1 MGQSPSQVVGVT
13 TFLTALALIA
23 IVLRFCARRLKKVD
37 LGWDDYTILPAMLFT
52 IVSAICIYVGTA
64 DGDLAKHIEL
74 DAQGNGVWT
83 HRDVVFLEINFVQQL
98 STTLTFGLTKLSV
111 LLFYKRVFRGNTF
124 NAAVW
129 TMISIIGV
137 WFVAF
142 FFANLL
148 QCYPIELNWEASGAQ
163 ATSCIQTNT
172 MYLAQAW
179 TDVLTDVMILSLPIP
194 CIWALQ
200 MPARHKVGVTAIF
213 LLGVLT
219 VLSGIVK
226 LIVFYHI
233 IAEAAGG
240 DFDITWFETPAVLW
254 GMIESALGIVGACL
268 PLLRPLFTGTSTRGF
283 MRNLRS
289 VAVRTITGAEEPKLS
304 EGSTTAVGSGS
315 GSSGK
320 KSGKTA
326 VENGSDSLGA
336 QSGSENTDTLKSWDE
351 KDYDYNSHCTLNT
364 HGHLD
369 QKRVT
374 VESIG
379 SFVDVGERG
388 SSGGKRRGDDNV

>member
-1 MGQSPSQVVGVT
+1 MVQSTSQTVGVT
-13 TFLTALALIA
+13 IFLTVLAMVA
-23 IVLRFCARRLKKVD
+23 IVLRFCARRLKKVG

-52 IVSAICIYVGTA
+52 IVSAICIYVGAA

-83 HRDVVFLEINFVQQL
+83 HRDVVFLEINFAQQL
-98 STTLTFGLTKLSV
+98 SSTLTFGLTKLSV
-111 LLFYKRVFRGNTF
+111 LLFYKRVFRGDTF

-129 TMISIIGV
+129 TMMGIVGV

-148 QCYPIELNWEASGAQ
+148 QCYPISVNWVDSGAQ
-163 ATSCIQTNT
+163 NTSCINTNM
-172 MYLAQAW
+172 MYIAQAW
-179 TDVLTDVMILSLPIP
+179 TDMLTDVMILSLPIP

-213 LLGVLT
+213 LLGLLT
-219 VLSGIVK
+219 VLSGIAK
-226 LIVFYHI
+226 LVVFYHI
-233 IAEAAGG
+233 IAEAAW
-240 DFDITWFETPAVLW
+240 DYDITWFETPGVLW
-254 GMIESALGIVGACL
+254 PMVESALGIVGACL
-268 PLLRPLFTGTSTRGF
+268 PLLRPLFAGTSTRGF

-289 VAVRTITGAEEPKLS
+289 VAIRTITGAEEPKPS

-326 VENGSDSLGA
+326 VESDQDSNGV

-369 QKRVT
+369 QKRMT

-379 SFVDVGERG
+379 SFVDVGKRG
-388 SSGGKRRGDDNV
+388 SSGGNRRGDDNV

>member
-1 MGQSPSQVVGVT
+1 MTSIQ
-13 TFLTALALIA
+13 
-23 IVLRFCARRLKKVD
+23 
-37 LGWDDYTILPAMLFT
+37 LFA
-52 IVSAICIYVGTA
+52 IVSAICIYVGAA
-64 DGDLAKHIEL
+64 DGDLANHVEL

-83 HRDVVFLEINFVQQL
+83 HRDVVFLEITFAQQL
-98 STTLTFGLTKLSV
+98 SSTLTFGLTKLSV

-137 WFVAF
+137 WSVAF

-148 QCYPIELNWEASGAQ
+148 QCYPISTNWEASGGQ
-163 ATSCIQTNT
+163 VTSCINTNM

-179 TDVLTDVMILSLPIP
+179 TDVLTDLMILSLPIP

-213 LLGVLT
+213 LLGLLT
-219 VLSGIVK
+219 VLSGIAK

-233 IAEAAGG
+233 IALAEGG
-240 DFDITWFETPAVLW
+240 DFDITWFETPSIVW
-254 GMIESALGIVGACL
+254 IYVESALGIVGACL
-268 PLLRPLFTGTSTRGF
+268 PLLRPLFAGTSTRGF

-320 KSGKTA
+320 QSGNTA
-326 VENGSDSLGA
+326 VKSGSDSLGV

-351 KDYDYNSHCTLNT
+351 KEYDYNS
-364 HGHLD
+364 
-369 QKRVT
+369 
-374 VESIG
+374 
-379 SFVDVGERG
+379 
-388 SSGGKRRGDDNV
+388 

>member
-1 MGQSPSQVVGVT
+1 MTLIQVFTMVT
-13 TFLTALALIA
+13 
-23 IVLRFCARRLKKVD
+23 
-37 LGWDDYTILPAMLFT
+37 
-52 IVSAICIYVGTA
+52 AICIYVGAA
-64 DGDLAKHIEL
+64 DGDLAKHVEL
-74 DAQGNGVWT
+74 DAQGNGIWT
-83 HRDVVFLEINFVQQL
+83 HRVVVFLEINFAQQL

-129 TMISIIGV
+129 TMITIIGV
-137 WFVAF
+137 WSVAF
-142 FFANLL
+142 IFANLL
-148 QCYPIELNWEASGAQ
+148 QCYPISLNWEDSGAS
-163 ATSCIQTNT
+163 ASSCIQTNT

-213 LLGVLT
+213 LLGILT
-219 VLSGIVK
+219 VLAGIAK
-226 LIVFYHI
+226 LVVFYHV

-240 DFDITWFETPAVLW
+240 DPDITWFETPAVLW
-254 GMIESALGIVGACL
+254 PMVESALGIVGACL
-268 PLLRPLFTGTSTRGF
+268 PLLRPLFAGTSTQGF

-289 VAVRTITGAEEPKLS
+289 VAIRTITGAEEPKSS

-326 VENGSDSLGA
+326 VESGSNSLGVK
-336 QSGSENTDTLKSWDE
+336 SGSENTDTLKSWDE
-351 KDYDYNSHCTLNT
+351 KDYNYNS
-364 HGHLD
+364 
-369 QKRVT
+369 
-374 VESIG
+374 
-379 SFVDVGERG
+379 
-388 SSGGKRRGDDNV
+388 

>member
-1 MGQSPSQVVGVT
+1 MIQSPGQSVGVT
-13 TFLTALALIA
+13 TFLTVLALLA
-23 IVLRFCARRLKKVD
+23 IVLRFCARRLKKVG
-37 LGWDDYTILPAMLFT
+37 LGWDDYTIVLAMLFT
-52 IVSAICIYVGTA
+52 IASAVCIYVGAA
-64 DGDLAKHIEL
+64 DGDLARHVEL

-83 HRDVVFLEINFVQQL
+83 HRDVVFLEINFAQQL

-111 LLFYKRVFRGNTF
+111 LLFYKRVFRGDTF
-124 NAAVW
+124 NTAVW
-129 TMISIIGV
+129 TMISMIGV
-137 WFVAF
+137 WSVAF

-148 QCYPIELNWEASGAQ
+148 QCYPIWYNWEASGAQ
-163 ATSCIQTNT
+163 ANSCIQTNT

-179 TDVLTDVMILSLPIP
+179 TDVLTDIIILSLPIP

-200 MPARHKVGVTAIF
+200 MPARHKIGVTAIF
-213 LLGVLT
+213 LLGLLT
-219 VLSGIVK
+219 VLSGIAK

-233 IAEAAGG
+233 IALADGG
-240 DFDITWFETPAVLW
+240 DFDITWLETPAVVW
-254 GMIESALGIVGACL
+254 TFVESALGIVGACL

-289 VAVRTITGAEEPKLS
+289 VAIRTITGAEEPKS
-304 EGSTTAVGSGS
+304 PEGSTTAVGSGS

-326 VENGSDSLGA
+326 VESGSNSLGV

-351 KDYDYNSHCTLNT
+351 KDYDYNSHCALNT

-369 QKRVT
+369 QKGVT
-374 VESIG
+374 ADKIG
-379 SFVDVGERG
+379 SSVDIGERVG
-388 SSGGKRRGDDNV
+388 SGERHGDENV

>member
-1 MGQSPSQVVGVT
+1 MTLMQ
-13 TFLTALALIA
+13 
-23 IVLRFCARRLKKVD
+23 
-37 LGWDDYTILPAMLFT
+37 LFT
-52 IVSAICIYVGTA
+52 VVSAICIYVGAA
-64 DGDLAKHIEL
+64 DGDLAKHVEL
-74 DAQGNGVWT
+74 DDEGNGVWT
-83 HRDVVFLEINFVQQL
+83 HRDVVFLEVNFAQQL

-129 TMISIIGV
+129 TMISIIGI
-137 WFVAF
+137 WTVAF

-148 QCYPIELNWEASGAQ
+148 QCYPISLNWEASGALIS
-163 ATSCIQTNT
+163 SCIKTNM

-213 LLGVLT
+213 LLGLLT
-219 VLSGIVK
+219 VLSGIAK
-226 LIVFYHI
+226 LAVFYHI
-233 IAEAAGG
+233 IRLAAF
-240 DFDITWFETPAVLW
+240 DYDITWFETPAVLW
-254 GMIESALGIVGACL
+254 PFVESALGIVGACL
-268 PLLRPLFTGTSTRGF
+268 PLLRPLFAGTSTKGF

-289 VAVRTITGAEEPKLS
+289 VAVRTITGAEEPKSS

-326 VENGSDSLGA
+326 VESGSGSSGA
-336 QSGSENTDTLKSWDE
+336 VHSGSENTDTLKSWDD
-351 KDYDYNSHCTLNT
+351 KDYDYNS
-364 HGHLD
+364 
-369 QKRVT
+369 
-374 VESIG
+374 
-379 SFVDVGERG
+379 
-388 SSGGKRRGDDNV
+388 